1 MNYIKINL
9 EKGMYH
15 IPGKSFTQVLEE
27 LDSTKNYEG
36 TDLAGLDAYQRQLKR
51 FGIKVSGS
59 ASDKVEKFFAT
70 TDSAAL
76 FPEYVSRAVRQGMEQ
91 NNRLSDIVATVTKI
105 DSMDYRTV
113 TSTMTGDDLKLNDV
127 DEGAEIPETTIK
139 SAENL
144 VKLKKR
150 GRMLTA
156 SYEALRFQKLDLFTV
171 ALRQIGAYIAV
182 SQMKDAVDVLLNGD
196 GNANP
201 IATSTLT
208 SDITY
213 DDIVKLWGDL
223 TPYSLNTMLGGT
235 GAVQKLMQIPE
246 FKDAQAGMNFQGTGR
261 LCTPLG
267 ANLVHAPSMA
277 PGKIIGLDKFYAL
290 EMVQAGD
297 VLTEYDKLID
307 RQIERAVIS
316 SIAGFAKIYKDAS
329 RALAYP
335 AD

>member
-171 ALRQIGAYIAV
+171 ALRQIGTYIAV

-213 DDIVKLWGDL
+213 GDIVKLWGDL